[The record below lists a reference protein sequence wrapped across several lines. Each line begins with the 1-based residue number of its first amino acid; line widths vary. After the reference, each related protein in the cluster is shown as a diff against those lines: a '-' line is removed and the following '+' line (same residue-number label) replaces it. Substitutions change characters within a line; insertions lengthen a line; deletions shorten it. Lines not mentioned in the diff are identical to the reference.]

1 MSEGAGE
8 HACEYLPADGVAI
21 LPATEDFEVEEWPW
35 LMLIERCAT
44 WEDLEENQYLEEVG
58 ETTWRTTVGIT
69 HCPFCGQVLCSEVER
84 STDVRKAEFYHFDA
98 SGWIGR
104 YR

>member
-1 MSEGAGE
+1 MSEAARE
-8 HACEYLPADGVAI
+8 HACEYMPVDGVAI

-35 LMLIERCAT
+35 LILIERCAT
-44 WEDLEENQYLEEVG
+44 WDDLEQNQYLEEVG
-58 ETTWRTTVGIT
+58 ETIWRTMIGIT
-69 HCPFCGQVLCSEVER
+69 HCPFCGKVLQSDVEPP
-84 STDVRKAEFYHFDA
+84 TDSPKAEFYHLDA